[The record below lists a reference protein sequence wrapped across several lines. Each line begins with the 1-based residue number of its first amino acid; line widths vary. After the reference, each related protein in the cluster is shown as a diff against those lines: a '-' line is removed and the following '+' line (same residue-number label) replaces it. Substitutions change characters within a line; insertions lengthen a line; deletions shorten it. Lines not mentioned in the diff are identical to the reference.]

1 MSNIFHELGKTVNQK
16 IGGLIDTFKSTNNI
30 WTGTNDF
37 LKSIGIGTDAS
48 AERSVDLKV
57 GTEDT
62 PQDLKAFGDIKVD
75 GQQNLGNLADFTAA
89 LGQVANNGM
98 ASQIENLESRL
109 HNLRTFY
116 PNARPVA
123 GEEIGEMIFD
133 LEQSVILVWNGLEWL
148 ELGGKVP
155 VTLKVF
161 ADGEGTVTG
170 AGEYSKGEDVYVT
183 ATPNPNFG
191 FKEWTGMG
199 VDAGMVQSPT
209 SDGTF
214 INMSQ
219 SWTVTAKFGLVDHLL
234 LVTVSGSGGTA
245 EGNNTEWAHGTKA
258 TIKAIPGPNSDF
270 IQWTGEGVDSPFSL
284 ESTVTMTS
292 ARTVEAVFSLKDHL
306 LTLLADGGTATTTT
320 GLSAFEH
327 GAQAEITATP
337 DSIHDFANW
346 SGTGL
351 SSDASLATATVDMTE
366 PRTITANFSLKQ
378 YQLLVEAGIGGST
391 TGSGQYVHFESAS
404 ISATADDANGY
415 EFDNWTGSAV
425 DSSSS
430 PTTTVSIT
438 GETTVTANFKLK
450 DYALSIDTYDLSNS
464 QSGGG
469 VTTGSGVRQ
478 HGESVTVTATA
489 NPEYDFIAWYNPTG
503 NPVGDDHHNT
513 TNTITMDDGAI
524 TIVANFR
531 YKEYGLTVNAG
542 TGGTASGTGTYS
554 HFDQTDIEAT
564 PDDANGYEFEGWTK
578 DSGDGNIANISVEDT
593 TVEILSNTEVTA
605 NFKLKDYTLLTGA
618 KFKGKISIGGYY
630 PVYATANEAN
640 ADTDGDGTGSH
651 SHDINGVTYYMPNG
665 LPPSEQYHG
674 THSIPWG
681 DLGLYDNHDPV
692 TGSWGSVYTEVIKQH
707 GTSGGYSASPAQYHL
722 FDSIEADS
730 RWTFPWLD
738 AFASAGP
745 IEIQNNINFIA
756 NFSLQQYKLYII
768 HYPTS
773 EWAPNALAPESAYW
787 GDIQINGDPSI
798 LSSGAGAQEEIP
810 GLIADGVWT
819 SNNTG
824 IRLHAGDFDAFS
836 QQTIKA
842 IPKANYGF
850 LEWVEPAGQ
859 NLVTDA
865 ESSETTVTITP
876 EGTNAGNQVEL
887 AARFGLLPIS
897 TFLTRGDFYFGETI
911 NFTDISTAPS
921 GDGTVVSSVYTN
933 DAGLPFSVADTAVRL
948 FYLQDMYMELDN
960 VGNNIF
966 DFNEEFSILYYG
978 NQFSVNVIHDTFS
991 RGHFALGGYEGVN
1004 QILHYMGG
1012 NNFSDNWRCAGTNMP
1027 ASLKTSD
1034 GYLNGGHVFR
1044 HDPSSGTYGKFN
1056 MRGLDPAG
1064 STTSYGTDLATNYG
1078 APTTFVSNSSSAST
1092 YPFIIGKCGTVQG
1105 SLGRGPCPVNYRDM
1119 LFVNRRVTDAEV
1131 DEFLAMDPG
1140 TYDQL
1145 SFYSEVVDWVEFGA
1159 QTYPNITGKKGVV
1172 SGSLKGSAI
1181 SESNFKS
1188 IASLDLPSGSPGDTT
1203 GSVDVTLTVTDDQGL
1218 TDTETLTVNYTPAPL
1233 TEPSVNDAEIVLYE
1247 DATKTTFLLESPI
1260 VIGLQADYTFETES
1274 VVTISSSAASGQ
1286 ELTDYTALTGN
1297 TSASTWTWS
1306 TGGTSSTSQTVTDYY
1321 YKES

>member
-16 IGGLIDTFKSTNNI
+16 IGGLLDTFKSANNI

-98 ASQIENLESRL
+98 ASQIANLESRL

-116 PNARPVA
+116 PDARPVA

-133 LEQSVILVWNGLEWL
+133 LEQSAILVWNGLEWL

-170 AGEYSKGEDVYVT
+170 AGEYNKGEDVYIT
-183 ATPNPNFG
+183 ATPKPNFG

-234 LVTVSGSGGTA
+234 LVTVSGGGSA

-270 IQWTGEGVDSPFSL
+270 IEWTGEGVDSPFSL

-320 GLSAFEH
+320 GLNAFEH
-327 GAQAEITATP
+327 GTQAEITAIP

-346 SGTGL
+346 SGAGL
-351 SSDASLATATVDMTE
+351 SSDVSLATATVDMTE

-378 YQLLVEAGIGGST
+378 YQLLVEAGTGGAA
-391 TGSGQYVHFESAS
+391 TGSGQYEHFESAS

-415 EFDNWTGSAV
+415 EFQDWTGSVV
-425 DSSSS
+425 DPSS

-450 DYALSIDTYDLSNS
+450 DYALSIDTYDLSNGA
-464 QSGGG
+464 SGGG
-469 VTTGSGVRQ
+469 VTTGSGVKQ
-478 HGESVTVTATA
+478 HGEVVTVTATA
-489 NPEYDFIAWYNPTG
+489 DPEYDFEAWYNPTG

-513 TNTITMDDGAI
+513 TNTITMDGAI

-542 TGGTASGTGTYS
+542 TGGTTSGTGTYS
-554 HFDQTDIEAT
+554 HFDVADIEAT
-564 PDDANGYEFEGWTK
+564 PDDANGYEFEGWTH

-618 KFKGKISIGGYY
+618 KLKGKISLGGYY
-630 PVYATANEAN
+630 PLYETANEAN
-640 ADTDGDGTGSH
+640 ADTDGDGTHH

-665 LPPSEQYHG
+665 LSSPYHG

-692 TGSWGSVYTEVIKQH
+692 TGSWGSVYSEVIKQH
-707 GTSGGYSASPAQYHL
+707 GTNGGYSATPAQYHL
-722 FDSIEADS
+722 FDSIEADT

-738 AFASAGP
+738 DTASAGP
-745 IEIQNNINFIA
+745 IQIQNNINFIA
-756 NFSLQQYKLYII
+756 NFSLLQYSLHIM
-768 HYPTS
+768 HYPTE
-773 EWAPNALAPESAYW
+773 EWSPNTLSAAGAYW
-787 GDIQINGDPSI
+787 GDIEINGDNTRV
-798 LSSGAGAQEEIP
+798 SSGAGSQQEFP

-819 SNNTG
+819 SANVSQLYWSG
-824 IRLHAGDFDAFS
+824 GFDAFS

-842 IPKANYGF
+842 IPKADYGF

-859 NLVTDA
+859 NLVADT
-865 ESSETTVTITP
+865 ESAETTVTITP
-876 EGTNAGNQVEL
+876 EGTNTGDQVEL

-933 DAGLPFSVADTAVRL
+933 DAGLPFSTVDTAVR
-948 FYLQDMYMELDN
+948 FFQHQDMYMELDN
-960 VGNNIF
+960 VGDNIF

-978 NQFSVNVIHDTFS
+978 NQFSVSTSAHDAHDTFS
-991 RGHFALGGYEGVN
+991 RGHFALGGYEGAN
-1004 QILHYMGG
+1004 QLLHYMGG

-1034 GYLNGGHVFR
+1034 GYLNKGHVFR
-1044 HDPSSGTYGKFN
+1044 HDPSSGTYGTFN

-1064 STTSYGTDLATNYG
+1064 STTSYGTALATNYG

-1092 YPFIIGKCGTVQG
+1092 YPFIIGKCGIVG
-1105 SLGRGPCPVNYRDM
+1105 GNLGKGPCPVNYRDM

-1145 SFYSEVVDWVEFGA
+1145 SFYGEVVDWVEFGT
-1159 QTYPNITGKKGVV
+1159 QTYPDITGKKGVV

-1188 IASLDLPSGSPGDTT
+1188 IASLDLPTGSPGDTT

-1218 TDTETLTVNYTPAPL
+1218 TDTETQTITYGPAPL
-1233 TEPSVNDAEIVLYE
+1233 VQPELDSYEKFVQTADGLYILGSPGVLEVDTE
-1247 DATKTTFLLESPI
+1247 
-1260 VIGLQADYTFETES
+1260 
-1274 VVTISSSAASGQ
+1274 
-1286 ELTDYTALTGN
+1286 
-1297 TSASTWTWS
+1297 
-1306 TGGTSSTSQTVTDYY
+1306 VTDGGITLTSEYL
-1321 YKES
+1321 